1 MLPTIWP
8 RRILLAAALAIAAVL
23 LAAPALH
30 LGKRAA
36 WHATALPAATAPAAP
51 VRVQPIPERV
61 CVTPAGFCPI
71 GLVRAGDPC
80 SCPDPL
86 HGNVAGH
93 VETVGGPLTRTE
105 SRDWP
110 GGDGVDG
117 LYGP

>member
-1 MLPTIWP
+1 MFPFVWP
-8 RRILLAAALAIAAVL
+8 RRMLLAAALAIVAL

-30 LGKRAA
+30 LGQRAVRPVA
-36 WHATALPAATAPAAP
+36 VLPAATDP
-51 VRVQPIPERV
+51 VATIPGRSITERV
-61 CVTPAGFCPI
+61 CVTRAGFCPI
-71 GLVRAGDPC
+71 GPVRAGDPC

-86 HGNVAGH
+86 HGNVGGH
-93 VETVGGPLTRTE
+93 VETVGGPLAHPK